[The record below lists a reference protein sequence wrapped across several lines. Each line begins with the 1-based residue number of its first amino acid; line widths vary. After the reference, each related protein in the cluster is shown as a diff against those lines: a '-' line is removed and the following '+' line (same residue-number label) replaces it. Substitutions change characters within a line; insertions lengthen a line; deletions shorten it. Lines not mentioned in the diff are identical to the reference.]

1 MGDKMNDPGTTGEQ
15 LELDWTA
22 SIPEIKPGAV
32 SSIGSDKR
40 GLDIVSGDANWLLR
54 VLGRVRLLF
63 PPCTTEFPRQERRT
77 LFPLRE
83 TFAPT
88 SVNNVDSIKLC
99 KPTVEPPPSS
109 SINSPPFVSAML
121 RKEYSFLAVSGDRGH
136 QNSESEKLESGSGD
150 WHFSNQDT
158 LDTRWVERLVLFQ
171 LLRPTF
177 TDSRNN
183 NFYWMGFKIVR
194 ISLFFFFIEMVY
206 FARRKIRF
214 EKD

>member
-88 SVNNVDSIKLC
+88 VNNVDSIKLC
-99 KPTVEPPPSS
+99 KPTVEAPHRRAPLTRHRSFPRCWGRNTRFLPFLE
-109 SINSPPFVSAML
+109 IEDTKILNRRNSNL
-121 RKEYSFLAVSGDRGH
+121 DLAI
-136 QNSESEKLESGSGD
+136 
-150 WHFSNQDT
+150 DT
-158 LDTRWVERLVLFQ
+158 
-171 LLRPTF
+171 
-177 TDSRNN
+177 SRT
-183 NFYWMGFKIVR
+183 KI
-194 ISLFFFFIEMVY
+194 L
-206 FARRKIRF
+206 
-214 EKD
+214 

>member
-88 SVNNVDSIKLC
+88 SVNNVDSIKLY

-121 RKEYSFLAVSGDRGH
+121 KKEYSFLAVSGDRGH
-136 QNSESEKLESGSGD
+136 QNSESEKLESGSGN

-158 LDTRWVERLVLFQ
+158 LDTRWVERLIDPL
-171 LLRPTF
+171 PTSK
-177 TDSRNN
+177 TDV
-183 NFYWMGFKIVR
+183 YW
-194 ISLFFFFIEMVY
+194 
-206 FARRKIRF
+206 F
-214 EKD
+214 EE